1 MMMNGF
7 SADRS
12 VIARFAL
19 LALLAASVAGCSK
32 VTDVFS
38 SDNKT
43 VLPGKRLSVMELG
56 AQLEVDPAI
65 ADDLILLPDARVN
78 DSWPQPGGAATNA
91 NYHLSVP
98 GNLNRLWSISAGT
111 GSGRVAQLLAPPVI
125 ADGRVYVFD
134 ARSTLHAFEQTS
146 GKKLWSTRFAP
157 EGENEDAGRGGGVA
171 YEDGKVFVITGF
183 GTAHGVDAGSGAVVW
198 NQPVGDPFRSA
209 PTAAGGRVF
218 GVTVDNQTI
227 CLDQK
232 TGEVLWRHRGLV
244 ESAGI
249 LAASSVAVLGS
260 VAIAPYSSGEL
271 VALRVENGTP
281 VWTDSL
287 TRTGGVTS
295 LSALND
301 IAGRPVID
309 RGRVFAISHS
319 GRMVSIDLR
328 TGERVWT
335 RDIGGVQTPWV
346 AGDYVYV
353 VTLSQEVLAISGRD
367 GRIRW
372 ISPLPRWKDPED
384 REGPIEW
391 SGPVLI
397 SEKLVLVSSR
407 GEGILLSPLTG
418 EVTGNFSL
426 PDGALITP
434 VVANETLYILTNDAR
449 LTALK

>member
-1 MMMNGF
+1 
-7 SADRS
+7 
-12 VIARFAL
+12 
-19 LALLAASVAGCSK
+19 
-32 VTDVFS
+32 
-38 SDNKT
+38 
-43 VLPGKRLSVMELG
+43 
-56 AQLEVDPAI
+56 
-65 ADDLILLPDARVN
+65 
-78 DSWPQPGGAATNA
+78 
-91 NYHLSVP
+91 
-98 GNLNRLWSISAGT
+98 
-111 GSGRVAQLLAPPVI
+111 
-125 ADGRVYVFD
+125 
-134 ARSTLHAFEQTS
+134 
-146 GKKLWSTRFAP
+146 
-157 EGENEDAGRGGGVA
+157 
-171 YEDGKVFVITGF
+171 
-183 GTAHGVDAGSGAVVW
+183 
-198 NQPVGDPFRSA
+198 
-209 PTAAGGRVF
+209 
-218 GVTVDNQTI
+218 
-227 CLDQK
+227 
-232 TGEVLWRHRGLV
+232 
-244 ESAGI
+244 
-249 LAASSVAVLGS
+249 SSVAVLGS

-397 SEKLVLVSSR
+397 SEKLVLVPSR

-426 PDGALITP
+426 PDGALIAP
-434 VVANETLYILTNDAR
+434 VVAKETLCVRTNDAR
-449 LTALK
+449 LAALEAARCCGRCIAARDGREGPHKVSFEVAIVGRPNVGKSTLFNRLVGRKLALVDDTPGVTRDRRE